1 MTSRE
6 HAHPQQRENPE
17 PEEGNGSWPGLVKAL
32 VAGLMIFGVVYLWR
46 TSITTAPEL
55 GDGRVAAELQGPKPA
70 VGAAAVDGSALFASR
85 CAACHQASGGGLP
98 GVFPPLAGSEWV
110 NGDIHTLSAAVLHG
124 INGKLT
130 VKGQTYNGVMPTFG
144 PQVSDAELAAVLTHV
159 RKSWGNHA
167 SPVSAEVVASVRQ
180 ATAARTESFKGDA
193 ELSQFTLKP

>member
-1 MTSRE
+1 MTMHERSNPQLRE
-6 HAHPQQRENPE
+6 HPE
-17 PEEGNGSWPGLVKAL
+17 PEEGYGAWPWFVTAL
-32 VAGLMIFGVVYLWR
+32 VSALMMFGVVYLWR

-55 GDGRVAAELQGPKPA
+55 GDGRVATELQGPQPA
-70 VGAAAVDGSALFASR
+70 GGGAAVDGAALFASR

-124 INGKLT
+124 ISGKLT

-144 PQVSDAELAAVLTHV
+144 PQISDAELAAVLTHV

-167 SPVSAEVVASVRQ
+167 GPVSAEVVASVRR
-180 ATAARTESFKGDA
+180 ATAGRSEAFKGDA
-193 ELSQFTLKP
+193 ELAQFTLKP